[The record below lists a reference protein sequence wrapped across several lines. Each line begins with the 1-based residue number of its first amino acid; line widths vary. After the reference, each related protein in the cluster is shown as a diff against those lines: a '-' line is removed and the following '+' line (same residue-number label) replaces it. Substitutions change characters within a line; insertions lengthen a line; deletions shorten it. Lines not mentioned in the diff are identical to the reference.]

1 MRNRYKD
8 SLKLAAT
15 VALTLALTLTLAPIR
30 DLGVLGRAADY
41 GGGASGSPGI
51 KDDSNRFQVSAAPVP
66 VMAGEAL
73 VVRGAPQDPDPVK
86 FSSTQLLALLR
97 VAHIDQAESLQR
109 QELVHFVDGFA
120 VWLDEGC

>member
-41 GGGASGSPGI
+41 GGGASGSPGV
-51 KDDSNRFQVSAAPVP
+51 KDDSNRS
-66 VMAGEAL
+66 
-73 VVRGAPQDPDPVK
+73 
-86 FSSTQLLALLR
+86 
-97 VAHIDQAESLQR
+97 
-109 QELVHFVDGFA
+109 
-120 VWLDEGC
+120 